1 MEERAKERI
10 KGTPGWK
17 KDLVSKRLK
26 VRMLLICR
34 LNGRTVQHG
43 IEQLKKIYIK
53 KNISRSICVN
63 LRVI

>member
-26 VRMLLICR
+26 VRMLFLCNFQYPD
-34 LNGRTVQHG
+34 LFVQT
-43 IEQLKKIYIK
+43 
-53 KNISRSICVN
+53 
-63 LRVI
+63 